1 MKKSFYIFWVISVA
15 LTAFPVKAATIQAG
29 DLIKASQAAVY
40 YYGADGKRY
49 VFPNE
54 KTYKTWYSDFSSVK
68 TITDVELAAI

>member
-49 VFPNE
+49 V
-54 KTYKTWYSDFSSVK
+54 
-68 TITDVELAAI
+68 